1 MNNSKRKIIE
11 IENDLSE
18 STIMRE
24 NTKHTKRKS
33 TPNNNNNNNNS
44 DYDDVDDDDDDDE
57 ENQVTNDGYYDV
69 SKVNIEGKLNKNSI
83 NSFLLSQLF

>member
-1 MNNSKRKIIE
+1 
-11 IENDLSE
+11 
-18 STIMRE
+18 MRE
-24 NTKHTKRKS
+24 NNKHTKRKS